1 MLYLIVMPSHVQ
13 SEHREGKMTKLVPE
27 NLTFSEVGHLPIV
40 KDFAKKIKL
49 VETLDALVDSQ
60 MDLSPGITVLA
71 MVLDTL
77 SGRTPLYRLE
87 EFFQEKD
94 TELILGHD
102 CKPELFCDYNLGR
115 VLDKI
120 FDTGTQKV
128 FSQIAQNAI
137 GVFDVD
143 PRRLH
148 FDTTSISVFGDYDF
162 IDPPLKIT
170 YGHSKDKRPDLKQ
183 FLISMLCVDRNIPIL
198 GTTEDGNASDK
209 TLNNE
214 LLGGISRHMARHGI
228 EPGAF
233 VYVADSAFVTPD
245 NLAKSK
251 DNNVKFLTRLPA
263 TYKECG
269 RAICDA
275 VAAGNWIDLGKLNQT
290 PATQKRPA
298 AYYRGSEATVE
309 LYGEPYRAIVV
320 HSSAHDKRRHKR
332 IDRLLLQKRKDLET
346 HCKKINSGPFYC
358 RADAEAAADKIRR
371 ASANSYHR
379 LHYEIRKL
387 AKYPR
392 GRPAKGAAR
401 TPIGYE
407 YLLDV
412 KIDVDA
418 GAVAP
423 LRLEAGCF
431 VLICNMSGKQERD
444 QWPAGALLELY
455 KNQSGIEQNFGFLK
469 DPVIVNSIFLKK
481 PTRIEVLGLVL
492 LIALLIWRL
501 MERCMRH
508 HLEKTKSEITG
519 WKNRPT
525 KRPTSFMMT
534 TKFLSILVA
543 KSGTRRQLV
552 RPLKPV
558 QLEFLQALNVNPAVF
573 INP

>member
-1 MLYLIVMPSHVQ
+1 MTMLLPD
-13 SEHREGKMTKLVPE
+13 

-40 KDFAKKIKL
+40 KDFAKKINL
-49 VETLDALVDSQ
+49 VETIDTMVDSQ

-102 CKPELFCDYNLGR
+102 VKPELFCDYNVGR
-115 VLDKI
+115 MLDKLY
-120 FDTGTQKV
+120 DTGTQKI

-137 GVFDVD
+137 GVFAID
-143 PRRLH
+143 PRRVH

-162 IDPPLKIT
+162 SDPPLNIT

-198 GTTEDGNASDK
+198 GAAEDGNASDK

-214 LLGGISRHMARHGI
+214 LLGGISRHMAKHGI

-233 VYVADSAFVTPD
+233 VYVADSAFVTPK
-245 NLAKSK
+245 NLKRSK
-251 DNNVKFLTRLPA
+251 ENDVKFLTRLPA
-263 TYKECG
+263 TYKECA
-269 RAICDA
+269 RAISDA
-275 VAAGNWIDLGKLNQT
+275 VAAENWIDFGKLNQT
-290 PATQKRPA
+290 PATNKRPA
-298 AYYRGSEATVE
+298 AYYRGYETTVDIDDA
-309 LYGEPYRAIVV
+309 PYRAIVV

-332 IDRLLLQKRKDLET
+332 IDRLLHKKRKELEAT
-346 HCKKINSGPFYC
+346 CKKINSGPFFC
-358 RADAEAAADKIRR
+358 RADAEAAADKIHK
-371 ASANSYHR
+371 AAANSYHQ
-379 LHYEIRKL
+379 LQHEVRKE

-392 GRPAKGAAR
+392 GRPAKGKMR

-407 YLLDV
+407 YILDV
-412 KIDVDA
+412 KVDVDA
-418 GAVAP
+418 DAVAP
-423 LRLEAGCF
+423 LRLQAGCF
-431 VLICNMSGKQERD
+431 VLICNLSSDQERS
-444 QWPAGALLELY
+444 QWTGASLLQLY

-501 MERCMRH
+501 MERCMRRY
-508 HLEKTKSEITG
+508 LEKTERKITG

-525 KRPTSFMMT
+525 DRPTSFMMT

-543 KSGTRRQLV
+543 KAGRQRQLV
-552 RPLKPV
+552 KPLKSV
-558 QLEFLQALNVNPAVF
+558 QLEYLQALNVMPEVFFNP
-573 INP
+573 

>member
-1 MLYLIVMPSHVQ
+1 M
-13 SEHREGKMTKLVPE
+13 KKLLPE

-49 VETLDALVDSQ
+49 VETLDTMVDSQ
-60 MDLSPGITVLA
+60 MDLSPGIAVLA

-94 TELILGHD
+94 TELIIGHD
-102 CKPELFCDYNLGR
+102 VKPELFCDYNVGR
-115 VLDKI
+115 VLDKL
-120 FDTGTQKV
+120 FDTGTQRI

-137 GVFDVD
+137 GVFDID
-143 PRRLH
+143 ARRAH

-162 IDPPLKIT
+162 SDPPLKIT

-198 GTTEDGNASDK
+198 GTTEDGNVSDK

-228 EPGAF
+228 KLGAF
-233 VYVADSAFVTPD
+233 VYVADSAFVTTK
-245 NLAKSK
+245 NLKRSIEE
-251 DNNVKFLTRLPA
+251 NVKFLSRLPA
-263 TYKECG
+263 TYKECA
-269 RAICDA
+269 RAISEA
-275 VAAGNWIDLGKLNQT
+275 VAADNWIDFGTLNQT
-290 PATQKRPA
+290 PVTNKRPA
-298 AYYRGSEATVE
+298 AYYRGYETTVE
-309 LYGEPYRAIVV
+309 IDGEAYRAIVV

-332 IDRLLLQKRKDLET
+332 IDRLIQKKRKELDAN
-346 HCKKINSGPFYC
+346 CKKINSGPFFC
-358 RADAEAAADKIRR
+358 RADAEAAADKVGR
-371 ASANSYHR
+371 SVANSYHR
-379 LHYEIRKL
+379 LQYDIRKQ

-392 GRPAKGAAR
+392 GRPAKGKER
-401 TPIGYE
+401 TPTGYE
-407 YLLDV
+407 YILDV

-418 GAVAP
+418 DAVSS

-431 VLICNMSGKQERD
+431 VLICNLSSRQERS
-444 QWPAGALLELY
+444 QWTSASLLELY

-481 PTRIEVLGLVL
+481 PNRIEVLGLVL

-501 MERCMRH
+501 MERCMRRY
-508 HLEKTKSEITG
+508 LDETESEITG
-519 WKNRPT
+519 WKKRPT

-543 KSGTRRQLV
+543 KSGKERQLV
-552 RPLKPV
+552 RPLRPV
-558 QLEFLQALNVNPAVF
+558 QLEYLQALGVNQEIF
-573 INP
+573 FNP

>member
-1 MLYLIVMPSHVQ
+1 M
-13 SEHREGKMTKLVPE
+13 EKLVPE
-27 NLTFSEVGHLPIV
+27 HLTFSEVGHLPII
-40 KDFAKKIKL
+40 KGFAKKIEL
-49 VETLDALVDSQ
+49 VETLDAMVDSE
-60 MDLSPGITVLA
+60 MELSPGIAVLA

-94 TELILGHD
+94 IELILGHD
-102 CKPELFCDYNLGR
+102 VEPELFCDYNVGR

-137 GVFDVD
+137 RIFDVD

-162 IDPPLKIT
+162 TDPPLKIT

-183 FLISMLCVDRNIPIL
+183 FMISMLCVDRNIPIL

-214 LLGGISRHMARHGI
+214 LLGGVSKHMARHGLKA
-228 EPGAF
+228 GAF

-245 NLAKSK
+245 NLEIAKDK
-251 DNNVKFLTRLPA
+251 NVKFLTRLPA

-269 RAICDA
+269 RAIADA
-275 VAAGNWIDLGKLNQT
+275 VCADNWIELGKLNET
-290 PATQKRPA
+290 PATEKRPA
-298 AYYRGSEATVE
+298 ADYRGFETTVE
-309 LYGEPYRAIVV
+309 LYGETYRAIVV

-332 IDRLLLQKRKDLET
+332 IDRMLLQKRRDLET
-346 HCKKINSGPFYC
+346 HCKKINVGPFYC
-358 RADAEAAADKIRR
+358 RADAEAAAEKIVKT
-371 ASANSYHR
+371 AANSYYR
-379 LHYEIRKL
+379 IQYAIKEV
-387 AKYPR
+387 AKYGR
-392 GRPAKGAAR
+392 GRPAKGEAR
-401 TPIGYE
+401 TPVGYE
-407 YLLDV
+407 YHLDV
-412 KIDVDA
+412 EIDVDA
-418 GAVAP
+418 DAVTP

-431 VLICNMSGKQERD
+431 VLLTNLSGKQERV
-444 QWPAGALLELY
+444 QWPIVTLLELY

-481 PTRIEVLGLVL
+481 PNRIEVLGLVL

-501 MERCMRH
+501 MERSMRQ
-508 HLEKTKSEITG
+508 HLEKTESEITG

-543 KSGTRRQLV
+543 RSGNRRQLV
-552 RPLKPV
+552 KPLKPV
-558 QLEFLQALNVNPAVF
+558 QLEFLQAMNVSPEVFFNP
-573 INP
+573 

>member
-1 MLYLIVMPSHVQ
+1 
-13 SEHREGKMTKLVPE
+13 MTKLIPE
-27 NLTFSEVGHLPIV
+27 NIKFSEVRHLPIV

-49 VETLDALVDSQ
+49 VETIDAMVESQ
-60 MDLSPGITVLA
+60 MDLKPGITVMA

-102 CKPELFCDYNLGR
+102 VKPELFCDYNVGR
-115 VLDKI
+115 VLDKL
-120 FDTGTQKV
+120 FDTGTQRI

-137 GVFDVD
+137 GIFDVD
-143 PRRLH
+143 PRRVH

-162 IDPPLKIT
+162 VDPPLNIT

-198 GTTEDGNASDK
+198 GATEDGNASDK
-209 TLNNE
+209 TINNE

-233 VYVADSAFVTPD
+233 VYVADSAFVTPK
-245 NLAKSK
+245 NLKRSK
-251 DNNVKFLTRLPA
+251 EKDVKFLSRLPA
-263 TYKECG
+263 TYKECS
-269 RAICDA
+269 RAISDA
-275 VAAGNWIDLGKLNQT
+275 VAADDWIDFGTLNKT
-290 PATQKRPA
+290 PVTKKRPA
-298 AYYRGSEATVE
+298 ANYRGYETTVE
-309 LYGEPYRAIVV
+309 IDGESYRAIVV

-332 IDRLLLQKRKDLET
+332 IDRLLQQKRKEIEAT
-346 HCKKINSGPFYC
+346 CKNINSDSFFC
-358 RADAEAAADKIRR
+358 RADAEAAADKIKK
-371 ASANSYHR
+371 AVANSYHR
-379 LHYEIRKL
+379 VQYEVRKE

-392 GRPAKGAAR
+392 GRPAKGKVR
-401 TPIGYE
+401 TPTGYE
-407 YLLDV
+407 YILDV

-418 GAVAP
+418 DAIAP

-431 VLICNMSGKQERD
+431 VLICNLSSKQERK
-444 QWPAGALLELY
+444 QWTAISLLELY
-455 KNQSGIEQNFGFLK
+455 KDQGGIEQNFGFLK

-481 PTRIEVLGLVL
+481 PSRIEVLGLVL

-501 MERCMRH
+501 MERCMRRY
-508 HLEKTKSEITG
+508 LDETGSEITG
-519 WKNRPT
+519 WKNKPT

-543 KSGTRRQLV
+543 RAGRKRQLV
-552 RPLKPV
+552 KPLRSV
-558 QLEFLQALNVNPAVF
+558 QLEYLQALGVNPKAFVD
-573 INP
+573 P

>member
-1 MLYLIVMPSHVQ
+1 M
-13 SEHREGKMTKLVPE
+13 ENLVPD
-27 NLTFSEVGHLPIV
+27 NLTFSEVGHLPII
-40 KDFAKKIKL
+40 KDFAKKIEL
-49 VETLDALVDSQ
+49 VETLDTLVDSE
-60 MDLSPGITVLA
+60 MELSPGVAILA

-77 SGRTPLYRLE
+77 SGRTPLYRME

-94 TELILGHD
+94 TELMLGCD
-102 CKPELFCDYNLGR
+102 VKPGLFCDYNIGR

-128 FSQIAQNAI
+128 FSQIAQKAI

-162 IDPPLKIT
+162 VDPPLKIT

-183 FLISMLCVDRNIPIL
+183 FIVSMLCVDRNIPIL

-214 LLGGISRHMARHGI
+214 LLGGVSKHMARHGLK
-228 EPGAF
+228 PGAF

-245 NLAKSK
+245 NLEKSRDK
-251 DNNVKFLTRLPA
+251 NVKFLTRLPA
-263 TYKECG
+263 TYKECS
-269 RAICDA
+269 RAISEA
-275 VAAGNWIDLGKLNQT
+275 VIAENWIDFGELNQT
-290 PATQKRPA
+290 PATKKRPA
-298 AYYRGSEATVE
+298 AIYRGFETTVE
-309 LYGEPYRAIVV
+309 LYGETYRAIVV

-332 IDRLLLQKRKDLET
+332 IDRLLEQKRKDLET
-346 HCKKINSGPFYC
+346 HGKKINAGPFYC
-358 RADAEAAADKIRR
+358 RADAEAAAEKIGK
-371 ASANSYHR
+371 ATPNSYHR
-379 LHYEIRKL
+379 LRYEIREK
-387 AKYPR
+387 AKYRR
-392 GRPAKGAAR
+392 GRPAKGKPR

-412 KIDVDA
+412 KIEKDTDA
-418 GAVAP
+418 ITP

-431 VLICNMSGKQERD
+431 VLLTNLSGTKEQV
-444 QWPAGALLELY
+444 QWSAVTLLELY

-481 PTRIEVLGLVL
+481 PKRIEVLGLILV
-492 LIALLIWRL
+492 IALLIWRL
-501 MERCMRH
+501 MERCMRQ
-508 HLEKTKSEITG
+508 HLERTKGEISG

-543 KSGTRRQLV
+543 KSGKRRQLV

-558 QLEFLQALNVNPAVF
+558 QLEFLQAMGVDPEVF
-573 INP
+573 IKP